1 MAASQPAACRGYHL
15 AGPWKGGD
23 CVDEWQMEDDLLH
36 MLRMVAPGTL
46 LYDGLEMILRARTGA
61 LIVLGDSEDVL
72 DLVNGGFKINAEM
85 HPSSLYELAKMDGAI
100 ILSSD
105 GRRILYANTHLTPDP
120 MIPTRESGTR
130 HRTAERVAKQTGQL
144 VLAISQRRDLISLYK
159 GNFKSTLRDPG
170 VILTKANQALST
182 LEKYKAVFEQSLT
195 SLTALEFEEMVTL
208 YDVTTCIQRAQMVNR
223 IRTEIERYIVELGG
237 EGRLV
242 RMQLEELVAD
252 VEEEGFLVVR
262 DYHQPQDEETAQ
274 GVWDSFNDWSSEDLL
289 ELTLIARRL
298 GYASHMNNLDY
309 AVTPRAY
316 RVLTKVPRLPMPVI
330 DNLVQQFGDL
340 PNIMEASL
348 EELDNVEGIGE
359 VRARAIQGGLRR
371 LREQVLLDRHL

>member
-1 MAASQPAACRGYHL
+1 M
-15 AGPWKGGD
+15 
-23 CVDEWQMEDDLLH
+23 DEFQLEDH
-36 MLRMVAPGTL
+36 IFHTLRMVAPGTM

-61 LIVLGDSEDVL
+61 LIVIGDTEDVL
-72 DLVNGGFKINAEM
+72 DIVNGGFKIDAEM

-105 GRRILYANTHLTPDP
+105 ARRILHANTHLTPDP

-144 VLAISQRRDLISLYK
+144 VLSISQRRDLISIYK
-159 GNFKSTLRDPG
+159 GNYKTTLRDPG
-170 VILTKANQALST
+170 VVLTKANQALST
-182 LEKYKAVFEQSLT
+182 LEKYRAVFEQSLT
-195 SLTALEFEEMVTL
+195 NLTAVEFEEMVTL
-208 YDVTTCIQRAQMVNR
+208 YDVTTCIQRVQMVNR
-223 IRTEIERYIVELGG
+223 IRMEIERYIVELGT

-262 DYHQPQDEETAQ
+262 DYFQSQEDESAED
-274 GVWDSFNDWSSEDLL
+274 VWSSFDDWRSEDLL
-289 ELTLIARRL
+289 ELTLIARRI
-298 GYASHMNNLDY
+298 GFASHMNNLDY
-309 AVTPRAY
+309 SVTPRGY

-330 DNLVQQFGDL
+330 DNLVQQFQDL
-340 PNIMEASL
+340 PAIMEASL
-348 EELDNVEGIGE
+348 EELDSVEGIGE
-359 VRARAIQGGLRR
+359 VRARAIQNGLRR

>member
-1 MAASQPAACRGYHL
+1 M
-15 AGPWKGGD
+15 
-23 CVDEWQMEDDLLH
+23 DEMSVEEHFFQT
-36 MLRMVAPGTL
+36 LRLVAPGTM

-61 LIVLGDSEDVL
+61 LIVMGDTEEVL
-72 DLVNGGFKINAEM
+72 DIVNGGFKIDAEM
-85 HPSSLYELAKMDGAI
+85 HPSSLYELAKMDGGL

-144 VLAISQRRDLISLYK
+144 VLAISQRRDLISIYK
-159 GNFKSTLRDPG
+159 GNFKTMLRDPA
-170 VILTKANQALST
+170 VLLTKANQALST
-182 LEKYKAVFEQSLT
+182 LEKYRAVFDESLT
-195 SLTALEFEEMVTL
+195 SLTAVEFEDMVTL
-208 YDVTTCIQRAQMVNR
+208 YDVTTCVQRAQMVNR
-223 IRTEIERYIVELGG
+223 IRTEIERYILELGS

-252 VEEEGFLVVR
+252 VDEEGFLVVR
-262 DYHQPQDEETAQ
+262 DYCLPQEDETLED
-274 GVWDSFNDWSSEDLL
+274 VWASFTDWSSEDLL

-298 GYASHMNNLDY
+298 GYASHMNNLDH

-340 PNIMEASL
+340 PSIMGATL

-359 VRARAIQGGLRR
+359 VRARAIQNGLRR